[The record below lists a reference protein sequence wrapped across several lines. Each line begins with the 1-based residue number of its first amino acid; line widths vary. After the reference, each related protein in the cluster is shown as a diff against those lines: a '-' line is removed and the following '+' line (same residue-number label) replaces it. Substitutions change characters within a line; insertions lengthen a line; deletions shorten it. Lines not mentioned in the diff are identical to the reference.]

1 MDKKATDASI
11 VEVNMELSDHLFG
24 DIRLFDLSDVMTMV
38 SMENAIKLMEEA
50 YASFSSGKSYVP
62 SVIYLI

>member
-50 YASFSSGKSYVP
+50 YS
-62 SVIYLI
+62 LILHG